1 MRKLTFSLFL
11 LMSSFSFSQK
21 VIVKNSLQIEHGDIK
36 LYLDDDTCTMV
47 SKHTISWKEF
57 QKIGT
62 YSRSEKWFDDK
73 YTGKYLKKYYIKS
86 GFDKGHLTPSH
97 ITTYDSLLNIKS
109 FSMFNAAPQYKYF
122 NQQSWQELESD
133 VEDTIARYKLNAT
146 IITGVIYN
154 EKDKKYLTKGRIK
167 IPTHYF
173 KILYIG
179 KKSWVWI
186 GENVEDKDKC
196 LVKSITLTELNLIIK
211 KNSMRLI
218 IK

>member
-1 MRKLTFSLFL
+1 MKKLTFSLFL

-73 YTGKYLKKYYIKS
+73 YTGKYL
-86 GFDKGHLTPSH
+86 
-97 ITTYDSLLNIKS
+97 
-109 FSMFNAAPQYKYF
+109 
-122 NQQSWQELESD
+122 
-133 VEDTIARYKLNAT
+133 
-146 IITGVIYN
+146 
-154 EKDKKYLTKGRIK
+154 TKCRVK

-179 KKSWVWI
+179 KKNWVWI
-186 GENVEDKDKC
+186 GENVEDKNKC
-196 LVKSITLTELNLIIK
+196 IVKSITLTELNSMIK